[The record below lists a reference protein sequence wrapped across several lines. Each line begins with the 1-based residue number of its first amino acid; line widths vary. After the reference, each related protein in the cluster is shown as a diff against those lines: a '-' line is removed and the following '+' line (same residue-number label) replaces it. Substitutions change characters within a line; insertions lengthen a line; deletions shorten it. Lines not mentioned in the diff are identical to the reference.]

1 MPPVQRRPP
10 RVRRPPAIDANS
22 MLSNRPTRCRL
33 WQKADLTPADLRPQD
48 FSALET
54 YLEESHHMRRLL
66 QCRECGQ
73 LFFYAF
79 TEEIDWAAGNDP
91 QYRVYIPVGSA
102 AEARRLSALDTAE
115 LLTLL
120 PRLHVDWPAAAESPR
135 VRWVGP
141 LEITAKNTL

>member
-1 MPPVQRRPP
+1 
-10 RVRRPPAIDANS
+10 

-33 WQKADLTPADLRPQD
+33 WQKPDLAAADLRPD
-48 FSALET
+48 AFTVLET

-73 LFFYAF
+73 LYFYAF

-91 QYRVYIPVGSA
+91 QYRVYIPVGTL
-102 AEARRLSALDTAE
+102 AEARRLNALSAAE

-120 PRLHVDWPAAAESPR
+120 PRLQVDWPAAAESPR
-135 VRWVGP
+135 ARWVGR
-141 LEITAKNTL
+141 